1 MENIISSLDTEAL
14 SKNKDLI
21 NQALKM
27 SEIEEDEKG
36 IRPKF

>member
-1 MENIISSLDTEAL
+1 MENIISSLDKEAL
-14 SKNKDLI
+14 TKNMDLI

-36 IRPKF
+36 ITPKF